1 MVGDV
6 QPQWSPLEKLL
17 VCLHIKKLCKIV
29 LKFIMNPKDNKTNN
43 KIEIF
48 EIMRIVFET
57 NSNHLFVDIILC
69 QWHVL

>member
-1 MVGDV
+1 
-6 QPQWSPLEKLL
+6 
-17 VCLHIKKLCKIV
+17 
-29 LKFIMNPKDNKTNN
+29 MNPKDNKTNN

-69 QWHVL
+69 Q